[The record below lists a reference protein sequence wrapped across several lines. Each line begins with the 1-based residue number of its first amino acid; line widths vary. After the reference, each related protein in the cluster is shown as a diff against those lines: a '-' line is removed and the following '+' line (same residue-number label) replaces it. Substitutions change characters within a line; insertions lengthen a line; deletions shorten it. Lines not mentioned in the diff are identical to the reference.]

1 MVTEQEVKNK
11 YIELQLLTQ
20 QIKPLQQQV
29 VLVEHQI
36 FDYNQIM
43 ENLNEISNLKEGE
56 EIFTQLNPG
65 IFIKTILKD
74 SKDVIINIGAD
85 TVVTK
90 DVKNAKEFIEKQ
102 INELKKINKDLEDE
116 LKKLLV
122 QNQDIQEE
130 LQNLIK
136 KEGI

>member
-1 MVTEQEVKNK
+1 MISEQEVKNK
-11 YIELQLLTQ
+11 YIELQLLIQ

-29 VLVEHQI
+29 VLVEQQI

-74 SKDVIINIGAD
+74 TKDVIINIGAD
-85 TVVTK
+85 TVITK
-90 DVKNAKEFIEKQ
+90 DIKNAKEFIEKQ

>member
-116 LKKLLV
+116 LKNLLV
-122 QNQDIQEE
+122 QSQYIQKE

>member
-1 MVTEQEVKNK
+1 MISEQEVKNK

-116 LKKLLV
+116 LKNLLV
-122 QNQDIQEE
+122 QSQYIQKE

>member
-74 SKDVIINIGAD
+74 TKDVIINIGAD
-85 TVVTK
+85 TVITK
-90 DVKNAKEFIEKQ
+90 DIKNAKEFIEKQ